1 LAGRKRNHFSR
12 PAGTWFH
19 EEVGN
24 SAESLQVP
32 WLRRLSP
39 VTEKPAGTL
48 PGSKA
53 SALSRRG
60 MKGPLL
66 RNLAMDI
73 RQQKSREGIYRN
85 LFPDL

>member
-1 LAGRKRNHFSR
+1 MRKLEILRNNSR
-12 PAGTWFH
+12 FPGYVVAD
-19 EEVGN
+19 
-24 SAESLQVP
+24 
-32 WLRRLSP
+32 
-39 VTEKPAGTL
+39 KPAGTL